1 MLGGGITGT
10 AGARGSI
17 PSGEFKDCIG
27 SVKMSGGMVGESGK
41 GGGGGSILGGALI

>member
-10 AGARGSI
+10 SGGRFSI

-27 SVKMSGGMVGESGK
+27 SVKISGGMEGESGR
-41 GGGGGSILGGALI
+41 GEGGGSILGGALI